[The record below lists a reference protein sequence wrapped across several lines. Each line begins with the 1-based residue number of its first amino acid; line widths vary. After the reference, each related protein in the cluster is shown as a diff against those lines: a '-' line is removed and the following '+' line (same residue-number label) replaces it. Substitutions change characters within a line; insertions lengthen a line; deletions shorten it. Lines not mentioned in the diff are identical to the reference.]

1 MQKWQARP
9 RLMIFFGLMLLLVV
23 TAVVTYGILS
33 PDLSLRDPFSPDGPL
48 TESEIN
54 RRMNVLLLA
63 VDNRP
68 GESDGRT
75 DTIIVASVDRHDK
88 KLYLLSIPRDSRV
101 KISGHGMDKINA
113 AHMYG
118 GVPLTRKTVE
128 ELLGIPI
135 DYYVKTDFNGFREIV
150 DTLGGVEID
159 VEKNMYHNEGDP
171 EDLINLKKGL
181 QRLSGKEA
189 LQYVRFRSDELGDI
203 SRTQRQQKFLH
214 ALAKQSLQVNTVWK
228 LPSLVPQLVNHVETN
243 LSAGDLVSLAIMAK
257 DWNASNI
264 IAHTLP
270 GNFVTLN
277 GVSYWQV
284 DPAKSRQA
292 ALDFMRGVISTSIID
307 ESIVVL
313 EKPKKKSK
321 TADGETKPET
331 DQMQHPVSGSQP
343 SDQIGADQAGKPAA
357 FSGLKD
363 GLEQKAGAE
372 SPSAPQSPVPLDT
385 PDTPSKPP
393 TSPSTPKNPQQPGP
407 SVTPPAPSRLPDAL
421 NPTAPNRVVPGAP
434 PVPTDVQP
442 HSSSGIE

>member
-9 RLMIFFGLMLLLVV
+9 RLMIFFGLMLLLGV
-23 TAVVTYGILS
+23 TAGVTYGILS
-33 PDLSLRDPFSPDGPL
+33 PDLSLRDPFNPDGPL
-48 TESEIN
+48 TESEIK

-68 GESDGRT
+68 GELDGRT
-75 DTIIVASVDRHDK
+75 DTIIVASVDRQDK
-88 KLYLLSIPRDSRV
+88 KLYLLSIPRDTRV

-159 VEKNMYHNEGDP
+159 VEKNMYHNEGNP

-228 LPSLVPQLVNHVETN
+228 LPALVPQMVNYVETN
-243 LSAGDLVSLAIMAK
+243 LGAGDLVSLAIKAK
-257 DWNASNI
+257 DWNAGNI

-284 DPAKSRQA
+284 DPTKSRQA

-313 EKPKKKSK
+313 EKPKEKPK
-321 TADGETKPET
+321 TADDEAKPEA
-331 DQMQHPVSGSQP
+331 DRVQHPVLESQP
-343 SDQIGADQAGKPAA
+343 GDKTGAEQAGKPAA
-357 FSGLKD
+357 LPGAKD
-363 GLEQKAGAE
+363 ILEQKSGTGNPSTPRAPGA
-372 SPSAPQSPVPLDT
+372 PDAQGKLPT
-385 PDTPSKPP
+385 PPD
-393 TSPSTPKNPQQPGP
+393 TPKNPQQPG
-407 SVTPPAPSRLPDAL
+407 SSITPPAPSRLPDAL
-421 NPTAPNRVVPGAP
+421 NPTAPNRVIPGAP

-442 HSSSGIE
+442 PSSSGVE